1 MRAIDATQ
9 LIVNRINNTRQ
20 SIARDDLLKVLYLL
34 DNALFKE
41 SGKHLIDEKFSFNSN
56 GPFIEDVYKHF
67 TLWKKDDYN
76 YRTAQIKHNLGE
88 KELDNI
94 NGKISELSK
103 CSSWELNS
111 MIFDQLNNGKHQR
124 LDSNIIADHNRVND
138 EILNR
143 CRIMLELVKTRVE
156 FIDYGKVGLHTSV
169 PDDLA
174 WLTKLDTGNIYFSI
188 KEQDDGNFKMK
199 WQSYD
204 TFEYGG
210 DEEAVISP
218 EFINNF
224 DEYCNKIK
232 IEIEANNEVEIAK
245 YKEFQEKEKEANR
258 EKEMNK
264 LKDEIAKKTKELD
277 DLKQK
282 VESNSGLSL

>member
-9 LIVNRINNTRQ
+9 LIVNRINSTRQ

-103 CSSWELNS
+103 RSSWELNS

-156 FIDYGKVGLHTSV
+156 FIDYGKVGLHASV

-210 DEEAVISP
+210 DEEAIISP

-232 IEIEANNEVEIAK
+232 IEIEANNKVEIAK

-277 DLKQK
+277 ALKQK